1 MESLMMQL
9 ALAALG
15 QFGGGGMNG
24 PMLQPRPIFQ
34 QPGYQQPGFQ
44 RPIAQPSAPSQATT
58 LAAVTCRMRQGEI
71 NRDRA
76 IDDLNTV
83 GRRYGWSQ
91 DWAQRIPLTV
101 VDQTIARSNGC
112 QSLLST
118 LRGYGGHIGPVA
130 GGVHSGGSG
139 AGRSEIEGFG
149 LAPYR

>member
-71 NRDRA
+71 SRDRA

-91 DWAQRIPLTV
+91 DWAQRIPLSV

-118 LRGYGGHIGPVA
+118 LRGYGHIGPVA
-130 GGVHSGGSG
+130 GGVHSGGSR

>member
-71 NRDRA
+71 
-76 IDDLNTV
+76 
-83 GRRYGWSQ
+83 S
-91 DWAQRIPLTV
+91 RIVPS
-101 VDQTIARSNGC
+101 TI
-112 QSLLST
+112 
-118 LRGYGGHIGPVA
+118 
-130 GGVHSGGSG
+130 
-139 AGRSEIEGFG
+139 
-149 LAPYR
+149 

>member
-76 IDDLNTV
+76 IDDLNIV

-130 GGVHSGGSG
+130 GGVHSGGSR

>member
-1 MESLMMQL
+1 
-9 ALAALG
+9 
-15 QFGGGGMNG
+15 MNG
-24 PMLQPRPIFQ
+24 PRLQPRPIFQ
-34 QPGYQQPGFQ
+34 HPGFQ
-44 RPIAQPSAPSQATT
+44 RPIAHPSAPSQATT

-71 NRDRA
+71 SRDRA

-112 QSLLST
+112 QSLIST
-118 LRGYGGHIGPVA
+118 LRGYGGHAGPVA

-139 AGRSEIEGFG
+139 AGRRKSKGSVSPLTAEVRTGDWRNRAGMPGLGRSREGF
-149 LAPYR
+149 

>member
-24 PMLQPRPIFQ
+24 PMLQPRPVFQ
-34 QPGYQQPGFQ
+34 PPGFQQPGFQ
-44 RPIAQPSAPSQATT
+44 RPIARPSVPSQATT

-71 NRDRA
+71 SRDRA
-76 IDDLNTV
+76 IDDLNNV
-83 GRRYGWSQ
+83 GRRFGWSQ
-91 DWAQRIPLTV
+91 GWAQRIPLSV
-101 VDQTIARSNGC
+101 VDQTIDRSNGC

-118 LRGYGGHIGPVA
+118 LRGYGGHPGPVA
-130 GGVHSGGSG
+130 GGMHSGGSG
-139 AGRSEIEGFG
+139 AGRSEVEGFG